1 MANPN
6 QLKEAEAVSYSG
18 VPSYVKSARN
28 EIWVAN
34 LIPFIA
40 VVLWYFFSLR
50 VPEFVLPNPLVV
62 AVMTARLFFE
72 PSLLIH
78 TLVSLGRVL
87 ASVILALFLGCALVL
102 MARYFSITRAFV
114 GARFIPFVN
123 AFPSL
128 GWAMLA
134 VIWFGVS
141 NSSVIF
147 VETAILLP
155 FCMINMWEGFK
166 SLDEEL
172 LEMGVSFTRKKRKV
186 LVKIILPLL
195 FPYIFSALRVS
206 YGVGWKVSLIAELFG
221 ARTGLGYL
229 LNLARQNFDTPLMF
243 GAIVVIIILVGLF
256 DNVVFKFLEKRVM
269 KYTPA

>member
-1 MANPN
+1 MGKP
-6 QLKEAEAVSYSG
+6 KPVIEPEEVSYSG
-18 VPSYVKSARN
+18 VPRHVKAVRN
-28 EIWVAN
+28 EILVAN
-34 LIPFIA
+34 LIPLLA
-40 VVLWYFFSLR
+40 VLLWYFSSLR
-50 VPEFVLPNPLVV
+50 VPEFVLPNPLIV
-62 AVMTARLFFE
+62 AVMTAKLFFE
-72 PSLLIH
+72 PSLVIH
-78 TLVSLGRVL
+78 TAVSLARVLVSV
-87 ASVILALFLGCALVL
+87 ALALFLGSTFVLV
-102 MARYFSITRAFV
+102 ARYFSITRAFV

-141 NSSVIF
+141 NLSVIF

-195 FPYIFSALRVS
+195 FPHIFSSLRVS

-256 DNVVFKFLEKRVM
+256 DNVIFPFVEKRVM
-269 KYTPA
+269 KYSPA